1 MEDLG
6 SLNPICLQPAHSESI
21 GPVVLM
27 LTDAKK
33 AVGIWARHVAK
44 LSSLV
49 ECPIQYKLAL
59 FFFLLFC
66 LHPHSFQRFYTLLH
80 HWHNTSQEKSMSDL
94 ILLTQAVV

>member
-21 GPVVLM
+21 GPVALM
-27 LTDAKK
+27 LTDANE

-49 ECPIQYKLAL
+49 ECPIQYKLTL
-59 FFFLLFC
+59 FFFYFSVYIRIVFSAFIPYCTTGTKPVKRNQCLTLLF
-66 LHPHSFQRFYTLLH
+66 LL
-80 HWHNTSQEKSMSDL
+80 KL
-94 ILLTQAVV
+94 